1 MVMVMEGSRETKLPG
16 EDSAMPLVHE
26 QINTYINE
34 GLTTNEAIKRVARER
49 GLSKNEIYKQYH
61 GLC

>member
-1 MVMVMEGSRETKLPG
+1 
-16 EDSAMPLVHE
+16 MPLVHE
-26 QINTYINE
+26 QINSYIKE
-34 GLTTNEAIKRVARER
+34 GLSTNEAIKRVARER